1 MKAAVKLLMASG
13 LSLGLLNPT
22 LFGEEGKVEKAAE
35 NTANKVERAA
45 ESAATKVEQAVENL
59 KTETYDLVDKDIT
72 AVSFAKGS
80 HKLSKSDLST
90 IRAMYKAVLT
100 DDTVDKVIIAAWA
113 DDKMPSGGKLSDAQV
128 DLAEKRA
135 DAIEDV
141 LKKMGNKNVDT
152 YNMAKDASWIGKVF
166 ETQNAEIKEA
176 LKGKPADDANANRIA
191 QLLESKGGVSKAV
204 VVIKRT
210 LPARKSASK

>member
-1 MKAAVKLLMASG
+1 MKAAVKLLLASG
-13 LSLGLLNPT
+13 LSLGLVSPT
-22 LFGEEGKVEKAAE
+22 LLAEEGKIEKAAE
-35 NTANKVERAA
+35 NAAN
-45 ESAATKVEQAVENL
+45 KVEQAVENL
-59 KTETYDLVDKDIT
+59 KQETYDLVDKDIT
-72 AVSFAKGS
+72 AISFAKGS

-100 DDTVDKVIIAAWA
+100 DDTVDKVIVAAWA
-113 DDKMPSGGKLSDAQV
+113 DDKMPSGTKLSDAQV

-152 YNMAKDASWIGKVF
+152 YNMAKDATWIGKVF

-176 LKGKPADDANANRIA
+176 MKGKPADDANANRIA

-204 VVIKRT
+204 VIIKRHV
-210 LPARKSASK
+210 PARKAAAN

>member
-1 MKAAVKLLMASG
+1 MKAAIKLFLASG

-22 LFGEEGKVEKAAE
+22 LFAEEGKVEKAAE
-35 NTANKVERAA
+35 NAA
-45 ESAATKVEQAVENL
+45 AKVEQAVEDL
-59 KTETYDLVDKDIT
+59 KQETFDLVDKDIT
-72 AVSFAKGS
+72 GVSFAKGS

-100 DDTVDKVIIAAWA
+100 DDTVDKVIVAAWG

-128 DLAEKRA
+128 DLADRRV
-135 DAIEDV
+135 DAIKNV
-141 LKKMGNKNVDT
+141 LKKMGNKNIDT

-204 VVIKRT
+204 VIIKRSM
-210 LPARKSASK
+210 PSRKAASN

>member
-1 MKAAVKLLMASG
+1 MKAAVKLILASG
-13 LSLGLLNPT
+13 LSLGLLNPA
-22 LFGEEGKVEKAAE
+22 LFGEEGKLEKAAE
-35 NTANKVERAA
+35 NTGNKVERAA
-45 ESAATKVEQAVENL
+45 ENAANKVEQAVEDL
-59 KTETYDLVDKDIT
+59 RQEAYDLVDKDIT
-72 AVSFAKGS
+72 GVTFTKGS

-113 DDKMPSGGKLSDAQV
+113 DEKMPSGGKLSDAQV

-135 DAIEDV
+135 DAIKDV

-204 VVIKRT
+204 VIIKRSM
-210 LPARKSASK
+210 PARKAASK